1 MSTAVSKL
9 PRVCLL
15 AAAETSPS
23 ILYSLYDVLSTT
35 GVIYSELTSG
45 YPGEPLLEVLIVAA
59 NSEPF
64 RCFGEVMVEPHK
76 CFDEVEHTDVVI
88 VCDMATP
95 ITEPPRGLYQ
105 LEIDWLRR
113 VHADGAILASVCS
126 GSLVLAEAGLLD
138 GLEASGHWVYREMF
152 QEHYPKVKMRTELIL
167 SIAGPRDNIVT
178 AGGVTS
184 WQELV
189 VYLIARLCGRQHA
202 VEIAKIYLLAGHDDG
217 QLPFSVTTLRPQ
229 ESDTVIDQCQI
240 WIADNYMN
248 ANPVTQMV
256 SHSGLRPRTFARR
269 FRSATGLLPMAYV
282 HAIRIEEAKKLLE
295 SEDANVEDIGHIV
308 GYEDPTYFRRL
319 FKRKTGMTP
328 ASYRK
333 KFVCIAAVPTDSTRP
348 SIPADSTGGTI
359 LNY

>member
-1 MSTAVSKL
+1 MSTTDSKL

-35 GVIYSELTSG
+35 GVIYSELTNG
-45 YPGEPLLEVLIVAA
+45 DPGEPLLEVLIVAA
-59 NSEPF
+59 TKNPF

-76 CFDEVEHTDVVI
+76 CIDDVEHTDVAI
-88 VCDMATP
+88 VCDMAMP
-95 ITEPPRGLYQ
+95 ITEPPLGLYRS
-105 LEIDWLRR
+105 ETEWLRR

-152 QEHYPKVKMRTELIL
+152 QEYYPKVKLRTELIL
-167 SIAGPRDNIVT
+167 SIAGERDSVVT

-189 VYLIARLCGRQHA
+189 LYLIARLCGRQHA
-202 VEIAKIYLLAGHDDG
+202 VEIAKIYLLGGHDDG

-229 ESDTVIDQCQI
+229 ESDTVIDQCQT
-240 WIADNYMN
+240 WIADNYMQ
-248 ANPVTQMV
+248 ANPVTQMI

-269 FRSATGLLPMAYV
+269 FYSATGYQPIAYV

-295 SEDANVEDIGHIV
+295 AETTNVDDIGHKV

-319 FKRKTGMTP
+319 FKRKTRMTP

-333 KFVCIAAVPTDSTRP
+333 KFVSIATV
-348 SIPADSTGGTI
+348 PADMPSSTTHSRTTTI
-359 LNY
+359 

>member
-1 MSTAVSKL
+1 MSTTVSKL

-35 GVIYSELTSG
+35 GVIYSEMTSG
-45 YPGEPLLEVLIVAA
+45 EPGDPLLEVLIVAA
-59 NSEPF
+59 SGEPF
-64 RCFGEVMVEPHK
+64 RCFGEVMVEPHR
-76 CFDEVEHTDVVI
+76 CIDEIDHTDVAI
-88 VCDMATP
+88 VCDMAIP

-105 LEIDWLRR
+105 SETEWLRR
-113 VHADGAILASVCS
+113 VHANGAILASVCS
-126 GSLVLAEAGLLD
+126 GSLILAEAGLLD

-152 QEHYPKVKMRTELIL
+152 QEYYAKVILRTELIL
-167 SIAGPRDNIVT
+167 SIAGERDSIVT
-178 AGGVTS
+178 AGGATS

-189 VYLIARLCGRQHA
+189 LYLIARLCGRQHA
-202 VEIAKIYLLAGHDDG
+202 IEIAKIYLLAGHDDG
-217 QLPFSVTTLRPQ
+217 QLPFSVTTLRLQ
-229 ESDTVIDQCQI
+229 ESDTVIDQCQT
-240 WIADNYMN
+240 WIADNYMH

-269 FRSATGLLPMAYV
+269 FRSATGYHPMAYV

-295 SEDANVEDIGHIV
+295 TETANVDDIGHMV

-328 ASYRK
+328 AAYRK
-333 KFVCIAAVPTDSTRP
+333 KFVCIATV
-348 SIPADSTGGTI
+348 PADMTRSTVPSSAT
-359 LNY
+359 NRVAV